1 VWWRRRSDIDPLF
14 GIHTAAKMNQ
24 VDVRKWRAT
33 MSDVTIEERVSRL
46 ERLVEQLLQAKSNST
61 QPGRDDWQRTFG
73 MFAGDPVM
81 KEIIEA
87 GRRIREED
95 RRQTDP

>member
-1 VWWRRRSDIDPLF
+1 
-14 GIHTAAKMNQ
+14 
-24 VDVRKWRAT
+24 
-33 MSDVTIEERVSRL
+33 MSQATIEERVTRL
-46 ERLVEQLLQAKSNST
+46 EQLVDQLLEGKPAGT
-61 QPGRDDWQRTFG
+61 QPSRDDWQKTFG

-95 RRQTDP
+95 RQQAGP

>member
-1 VWWRRRSDIDPLF
+1 MPQ
-14 GIHTAAKMNQ
+14 G
-24 VDVRKWRAT
+24 
-33 MSDVTIEERVSRL
+33 TIEERVSRL
-46 ERLVEQLLQAKSNST
+46 EQLVDQLLKVKPAAV

-87 GRRIREED
+87 GQRIREED
-95 RRQTDP
+95 RRQAGPQDRVDRSRS

>member
-1 VWWRRRSDIDPLF
+1 
-14 GIHTAAKMNQ
+14 
-24 VDVRKWRAT
+24 
-33 MSDVTIEERVSRL
+33 MSQATIEERVTRL
-46 ERLVEQLLQAKSNST
+46 EQLVDQLLEGKPAGT
-61 QPGRDDWQRTFG
+61 QPGRDDWQKTFG

-95 RRQTDP
+95 RQQAEP

>member
-1 VWWRRRSDIDPLF
+1 
-14 GIHTAAKMNQ
+14 
-24 VDVRKWRAT
+24 
-33 MSDVTIEERVSRL
+33 MSQATIEERVTRL
-46 ERLVEQLLQAKSNST
+46 EQLVDQLIQLKSQSPE
-61 QPGRDDWQRTFG
+61 PGRDDWQKTFG

-95 RRQTDP
+95 RRQVAP

>member
-1 VWWRRRSDIDPLF
+1 
-14 GIHTAAKMNQ
+14 
-24 VDVRKWRAT
+24 
-33 MSDVTIEERVSRL
+33 MSQATIEARVARL
-46 ERLVEQLLQAKSNST
+46 EHLLDELLQAKPAPV

-87 GRRIREED
+87 GQRIREED
-95 RRQTDP
+95 RRQAE